1 MQILIKRK
9 PKDNQHE
16 ILELRSEMKN
26 SLEQHRGRFEQAE
39 EWMNKRADW
48 RMESIKSKEQKEK
61 RLKKSWQGQRDL
73 RDTLKQIYA
82 LWESH

>member
-1 MQILIKRK
+1 MEKSRKQCVNKMQILIKRK

-39 EWMNKRADW
+39 E
-48 RMESIKSKEQKEK
+48 
-61 RLKKSWQGQRDL
+61 
-73 RDTLKQIYA
+73 
-82 LWESH
+82 